1 MKETRLKGALLYDS
15 IYVKFYNIQ
24 TSLGSLLIDRKQI
37 NGFLGSRGLGG
48 AGRGLQ
54 RLKETFVDN
63 MFIMLIV
70 VMFSRVYTYV
80 KSYHVQLILCLLYLN

>member
-24 TSLGSLLIDRKQI
+24 TSLDSLDRKQI

-70 VMFSRVYTYV
+70 VMFSQVYTYV